1 MIAVRGIYDGEKIK
15 PLESLPK
22 DKKYKVVITLLEE
35 YLEEDEIRDFA
46 SQDTAF
52 DFWHDEKE
60 NLYQDYLK

>member
-1 MIAVRGIYDGEKIK
+1 MIAVRGIYDGEKVRL
-15 PLESLPK
+15 LESLPK
-22 DKKYKVVITLLEE
+22 DKKYKVVITFLEE

-60 NLYQDYLK
+60 DLYQD